1 MRAEHEFSMRE
12 LQDSGRRLREDC
24 AHQVELERSKVRQL
38 EDQLARQRQQV
49 NAANTTCEVDL
60 CPSKSVSWE
69 GSVDPG
75 VMRSRPQLMSIL
87 SNPPILKWRVKRFTS
102 DPVCWVVVD
111 LELYILSIN
120 KEVHIK
126 WLTFLF
132 LLCFTRKIVP
142 NKSCFASLSNTQRM
156 NESFEWVIQ
165 WLTHAS
171 WMNQPILIQKD
182 SDQRMYFFFFLQSL
196 IWKCLGYWSKA
207 SNIML
212 VMWLNVA
219 ATIRAV
225 STTTKYTRSR
235 GCLVLNTFVKS
246 TVLGVNDFSS
256 LKRQWVLN

>member
-38 EDQLARQRQQV
+38 EDQLAQQRQQV

-132 LLCFTRKIVP
+132 LLYFTRKNSFKQKLFCVSEQHTANERIVWMSDSMTH
-142 NKSCFASLSNTQRM
+142 SCFL
-156 NESFEWVIQ
+156 NES
-165 WLTHAS
+165 A
-171 WMNQPILIQKD
+171 D
-182 SDQRMYFFFFLQSL
+182 SDSERFWSENVFFFSSPSSESVWVTEVKPV
-196 IWKCLGYWSKA
+196 ISCWSCD
-207 SNIML
+207 L
-212 VMWLNVA
+212 MW
-219 ATIRAV
+219 RPP
-225 STTTKYTRSR
+225 
-235 GCLVLNTFVKS
+235 
-246 TVLGVNDFSS
+246 
-256 LKRQWVLN
+256 